1 MNIEIIIVMAI
12 LFFGFFLFIKEYF
25 SIDVTALII
34 LSCFFGLGYLTP
46 SEAVSGFS
54 NPAVITIG
62 LLFILSSAIQKTGLL
77 EYIVVTINRLVQS
90 SKTIGLAAYYFT
102 ISIAS
107 SLINN
112 TAIVA
117 IFMPITIRLAHT
129 YKVSPSKMLIPLSYA
144 AILGGTLT
152 LVGTSTNLLVNSI
165 YMSYE
170 GAHPLGMFEFFKY
183 GFIILIIGTA
193 YLLFIAPKLI
203 PSRTTTSSLTKS
215 YHLGGY
221 LTEMKIRA
229 GSVLI
234 GKSCFDRSINQN
246 YDVTVLDIIRNE
258 KHIVKDIRRTI
269 LKEDDIL
276 FVRGTLDNFIRMKE
290 VEGVALLTD
299 EKLTQSELEQE
310 DNELVECLL
319 TDDSDLVGKSLMS
332 TNFRQIYGAFIL
344 AIRREGDIFRKKIA
358 HMKLRAFD
366 TLLVYGPSK
375 KIASLSSLGN
385 FIVLGKVEARLI
397 KEKFWWVS
405 IYVVLISIFF
415 AAIGYIPIMKGAF
428 ISVIILLA
436 LKIISAQESYQSI
449 HWQVIFLIAALI
461 PIGIVIQKTG
471 TADWIGDNI
480 SNFISL
486 FSTELQPYILLATIY
501 FITMVLTEISS
512 NVATAIIM
520 VPIAIAVSNQLG
532 LESRPFVFTVAFAA
546 SSSFITP
553 IGYQTNLMVYGPGG
567 YKFSDYIRVGL
578 PLSLILFISG
588 CFDNTQI
595 LVFLIL

>member
-170 GAHPLGMFEFFKY
+170 GAQPLGMFEFFKY

-258 KHIVKDIRRTI
+258 KHIVKDIRRTV

-375 KIASLSSLGN
+375 KIASLSNVGN

-578 PLSLILFISG
+578 PLSLILFISA
-588 CFDNTQI
+588 
-595 LVFLIL
+595 VLIIPRFWSF

>member
-12 LFFGFFLFIKEYF
+12 LLFGFFLFIKEYF

-165 YMSYE
+165 YVTYE
-170 GAHPLGMFEFFKY
+170 GAQPLGMFEFLKY

-578 PLSLILFISG
+578 PLSLILFISA
-588 CFDNTQI
+588 
-595 LVFLIL
+595 VLIIPRFWSF

>member
-1 MNIEIIIVMAI
+1 MNIEIIIVLLI
-12 LFFGFFLFIKEYF
+12 LSLGFFLFIKEYF

-34 LSCFFGLGYLTP
+34 LSSFFGMGYLTP

-77 EYIVVTINRLVQS
+77 EYIVVTINRLVHS
-90 SKTIGLAAYYFT
+90 SKIIGLAAYYFT

-117 IFMPITIRLAHT
+117 IFMPITIRLAHN
-129 YKVSPSKMLIPLSYA
+129 YHVSPSKMLIPLSYA

-170 GAHPLGMFEFFKY
+170 GSQPLGMFEFLKY
-183 GFIILIIGTA
+183 GSIILVIGTV
-193 YLLFIAPKLI
+193 YLLFIAPRLI

-221 LTEMKIRA
+221 LTEMKVKK
-229 GSVLI
+229 GSVLV

-246 YDVTVLDIIRNE
+246 YDVTVLDIIRDK
-258 KHIVKDIRRTI
+258 KHIVRDIRRTI
-269 LKEDDIL
+269 LKEGDIL
-276 FVRGTLDNFIRMKE
+276 FVRGTLENFLRMKE

-319 TDDSDLVGKSLMS
+319 TDDSGLVGKSLMS

-375 KIASLSSLGN
+375 KIASLSDGGN
-385 FIVLGKVEARLI
+385 FIVLGKVQARLI

-405 IYVVLISIFF
+405 IYVVLISIIF

-428 ISVIILLA
+428 LSVVILLS
-436 LKIISAQESYQSI
+436 LKIITAQESYQSI

-471 TADWIGDNI
+471 TADWIGNNI
-480 SNFISL
+480 SNFIFL
-486 FSTELQPYILLATIY
+486 FSSELQPYVLLATIY
-501 FITMVLTEISS
+501 FITMILTEISS

-532 LESRPFVFTVAFAA
+532 LEPRPFVFTVAFAA

-567 YKFSDYIRVGL
+567 YKFSDYTRVGL
-578 PLSLILFISG
+578 PLSLIL
-588 CFDNTQI
+588 
-595 LVFLIL
+595 LVSAVLIIPKLWHF

>member
-1 MNIEIIIVMAI
+1 MSLEIIIVLSI
-12 LFFGFFLFIKEYF
+12 LSLGFFLFIKEYF

-34 LSCFFGLGYLTP
+34 LSSFFGLGYLTP

-90 SKTIGLAAYYFT
+90 SKTVGLAAYYFT

-117 IFMPITIRLAHT
+117 IFMPITIRLAHN
-129 YKVSPSKMLIPLSYA
+129 YRVSPSKMLIPLSYA

-165 YMSYE
+165 YMTYE
-170 GAHPLGMFEFFKY
+170 GSQHLGMFEFFKY
-183 GFIILIIGTA
+183 GFIILVIGIT
-193 YLLFIAPKLI
+193 YLLFIAPRLI

-221 LTEMKIRA
+221 LTEMKIRK
-229 GSVLI
+229 GSVLV
-234 GKSCFDRSINQN
+234 GKSCIDRSINQN
-246 YDVTVLDIIRNE
+246 YDVTVLDIIRDK
-258 KHIVKDIRRTI
+258 KHIAKDIRRTI
-269 LKEDDIL
+269 LKEGDTL

-299 EKLTQSELEQE
+299 EKLTQSELEHE

-319 TDDSDLVGKSLMS
+319 TDDSSLVGKSLMS

-366 TLLVYGPSK
+366 TLLVYGPSN
-375 KIASLSSLGN
+375 KIASLSDGGN
-385 FIVLGKVEARLI
+385 FIVLGKVQARLI

-405 IYVVLISIFF
+405 VYVVLISIVF

-428 ISVIILLA
+428 LSVVILLG
-436 LKIISAQESYQSI
+436 LKIITAQESYQSI

-461 PIGIVIQKTG
+461 PIGTVIQKTG
-471 TADWIGDNI
+471 TADWIGNNI
-480 SNFISL
+480 SNFIFL
-486 FSTELQPYILLATIY
+486 FSSELQPYVLLATIY
-501 FITMVLTEISS
+501 FITMILTEISS

-520 VPIAIAVSNQLG
+520 VPIAVAVSNQLG
-532 LESRPFVFTVAFAA
+532 LEPRPFVFTVAYAA

-578 PLSLILFISG
+578 PLSLILLISA
-588 CFDNTQI
+588 I
-595 LVFLIL
+595 LIIPKLWHF

>member
-1 MNIEIIIVMAI
+1 MNIEIIIVLLI
-12 LFFGFFLFIKEYF
+12 LSLGFFLFIKEYF

-34 LSCFFGLGYLTP
+34 LSSFFGMGYLTP

-77 EYIVVTINRLVQS
+77 EYIVVTINRLVHS
-90 SKTIGLAAYYFT
+90 SKIIGLAAYYFT

-117 IFMPITIRLAHT
+117 IFMPITIRLAHN
-129 YKVSPSKMLIPLSYA
+129 YHVSPSKMLIPLSYA

-170 GAHPLGMFEFFKY
+170 GSQPLGMFEFLKY
-183 GFIILIIGTA
+183 GSIILVIGTV
-193 YLLFIAPKLI
+193 YLLFIAPRLI
-203 PSRTTTSSLTKS
+203 PSRTITSSLTKS

-221 LTEMKIRA
+221 LTEMKVKK
-229 GSVLI
+229 GSVLV

-246 YDVTVLDIIRNE
+246 YDVTVLDIIRDK

-269 LKEDDIL
+269 LKEGDIL
-276 FVRGTLDNFIRMKE
+276 FVRGTLENFLRMKE

-319 TDDSDLVGKSLMS
+319 TDDSGLVGKSLMS

-375 KIASLSSLGN
+375 KIASLSDSGN
-385 FIVLGKVEARLI
+385 FIVLGKVQARLI

-405 IYVVLISIFF
+405 IYVVFISIIF
-415 AAIGYIPIMKGAF
+415 AAVGYIPIMKGAF
-428 ISVIILLA
+428 LSVVILLS
-436 LKIISAQESYQSI
+436 LKIITAQESYQSI

-471 TADWIGDNI
+471 TADWIGNNI
-480 SNFISL
+480 SNFIFL
-486 FSTELQPYILLATIY
+486 FSSELQPYVLLATIY
-501 FITMVLTEISS
+501 FITMILTEISS

-532 LESRPFVFTVAFAA
+532 LEPRPFVFTVAFAA

-578 PLSLILFISG
+578 PLSLILLVSAVFIIPKLWH
-588 CFDNTQI
+588 F
-595 LVFLIL
+595 

>member
-1 MNIEIIIVMAI
+1 
-12 LFFGFFLFIKEYF
+12 
-25 SIDVTALII
+25 
-34 LSCFFGLGYLTP
+34 
-46 SEAVSGFS
+46 
-54 NPAVITIG
+54 
-62 LLFILSSAIQKTGLL
+62 
-77 EYIVVTINRLVQS
+77 
-90 SKTIGLAAYYFT
+90 
-102 ISIAS
+102 
-107 SLINN
+107 
-112 TAIVA
+112 
-117 IFMPITIRLAHT
+117 
-129 YKVSPSKMLIPLSYA
+129 
-144 AILGGTLT
+144 
-152 LVGTSTNLLVNSI
+152 
-165 YMSYE
+165 
-170 GAHPLGMFEFFKY
+170 MFEFLKY
-183 GFIILIIGTA
+183 GSIILVIGTV
-193 YLLFIAPKLI
+193 YLLFIAPRLI

-221 LTEMKIRA
+221 LTEMKVRK

-246 YDVTVLDIIRNE
+246 YDVTVLDIIRE
-258 KHIVKDIRRTI
+258 KKHIVKDIRRTI
-269 LKEDDIL
+269 LKEGDIL
-276 FVRGTLDNFIRMKE
+276 FVRGTLENFLRMKE

-319 TDDSDLVGKSLMS
+319 TDDSGLVGKSLMS

-375 KIASLSSLGN
+375 KIASLSDGGN
-385 FIVLGKVEARLI
+385 FIVLGKVQARLI

-405 IYVVLISIFF
+405 IYMVLISIIF
-415 AAIGYIPIMKGAF
+415 AAVGYIPIMKGAF
-428 ISVIILLA
+428 LSVVILLS
-436 LKIISAQESYQSI
+436 LKIITAQESYQSI

-471 TADWIGDNI
+471 TADWIGNNI
-480 SNFISL
+480 SNFIFL
-486 FSTELQPYILLATIY
+486 FSGEFQPYVLLATIY
-501 FITMVLTEISS
+501 FITMILTEISS

-578 PLSLILFISG
+578 PLSLILFISA
-588 CFDNTQI
+588 I
-595 LVFLIL
+595 LIIPKLWHF

>member
-1 MNIEIIIVMAI
+1 MNIEIIIVIAI
-12 LFFGFFLFIKEYF
+12 LLFGFFLFIKEYF

-102 ISIAS
+102 ISITS

-117 IFMPITIRLAHT
+117 IFMPVTIRLAHS

-165 YMSYE
+165 YISYE
-170 GAHPLGMFEFFKY
+170 GAQPLGMFEFFKY

-246 YDVTVLDIIRNE
+246 YDVTVLDIIRNK

-269 LKEDDIL
+269 LEEDDIL
-276 FVRGTLDNFIRMKE
+276 FVRGTLNNFIRMKE

-310 DNELVECLL
+310 DNELVECLI

-332 TNFRQIYGAFIL
+332 TNFRQLYGAFIL
-344 AIRREGDIFRKKIA
+344 AIRRVGDIFKKKIA

-375 KIASLSSLGN
+375 KIASLSNLGN

-486 FSTELQPYILLATIY
+486 FSTEFQPYILLATIY

-578 PLSLILFISG
+578 PLSLILFISA
-588 CFDNTQI
+588 
-595 LVFLIL
+595 VLIIPRFWPF

>member
-1 MNIEIIIVMAI
+1 MNIEIIIVIGI
-12 LFFGFFLFIKEYF
+12 LSVGFFLFIKEYF

-34 LSCFFGLGYLTP
+34 LSCFLGLGYLTP
-46 SEAVSGFS
+46 TEAVSGFS

-62 LLFILSSAIQKTGLL
+62 LLFVLSSAIQKTGLL
-77 EYIVVTINRLVQS
+77 EYLVVTINKLLQS
-90 SKTIGLAAYYFT
+90 SRTVGMAAYYFT
-102 ISIAS
+102 ISITS

-117 IFMPITIRLAHT
+117 IFMPITIRLAHS

-165 YMSYE
+165 YIGYE
-170 GAHPLGMFEFFKY
+170 GAEPLGMFEFFKY
-183 GFIILIIGTA
+183 GIIILIIGTA
-193 YLLFIAPKLI
+193 YLLFVAPKLI
-203 PSRTTTSSLTKS
+203 PSRTSTSSLTKS

-221 LTEMKIRA
+221 LTEMKVRKR
-229 GSVLI
+229 SVLI
-234 GKSCFDRSINQN
+234 GKSCIDRSINQN
-246 YDVTVLDIIRNE
+246 YDVTVLDIIRDQ
-258 KHIVKDIRRTI
+258 KHIANNIRQTI
-269 LKEDDIL
+269 LKENDIL
-276 FVRGTLDNFIRMKE
+276 FVRGTLENFIRMKE
-290 VEGVALLTD
+290 VEGVTLLTD

-319 TDDSDLVGKSLMS
+319 TDDSELVGKSLMS
-332 TNFRQIYGAFIL
+332 TNFRQIFGAFIL
-344 AIRREGDIFRKKIA
+344 AIRREGGIFRKKIA
-358 HMKLRAFD
+358 HMKLHAFD

-375 KIASLSSLGN
+375 KISNLSERGD
-385 FIVLGKVEARLI
+385 FIVLGKVQARLI

-415 AAIGYIPIMKGAF
+415 AAIGFIPIMKGAF
-428 ISVIILLA
+428 ISVVILLS

-449 HWQVIFLIAALI
+449 HWQVIVLIAALI

-471 TADWIGDNI
+471 TAHWIGNNI
-480 SNFISL
+480 SDFIYL
-486 FSTELQPYILLATIY
+486 FSDEIQPYALIATIY
-501 FITMVLTEISS
+501 FITMILTEISS

-520 VPIAIAVSNQLG
+520 VPIAISVSTQLG
-532 LESRPFVFTVAFAA
+532 FEPRPFVFTVAFAA

-578 PLSLILFISG
+578 PLSIILFVTAIIVIPKIW
-588 CFDNTQI
+588 QY
-595 LVFLIL
+595 